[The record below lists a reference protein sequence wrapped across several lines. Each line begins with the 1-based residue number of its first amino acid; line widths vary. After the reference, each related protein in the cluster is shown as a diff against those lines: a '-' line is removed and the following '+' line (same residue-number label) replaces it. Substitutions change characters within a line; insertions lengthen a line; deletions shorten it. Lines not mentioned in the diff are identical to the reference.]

1 MYGKVSPLVIGLD
14 TCARFR
20 DEQTPGAKVFAAPA
34 GLFNTGTNLLETL
47 LLQNCKMRDGRHA
60 HLWQV
65 PWGKHNPVEWRG
77 QHYAPSN
84 KVENVSLVLPVVM
97 VKDPL
102 TWMRSMCR
110 KPYAA
115 SFNNRGARCPSPV
128 ESTKT
133 NVAWQPTEHYF
144 YKSLI
149 HLWSTWN
156 RAYID
161 LETPRLMVS
170 GGWCFFMTVVAR
182 ADRVW

>member
-1 MYGKVSPLVIGLD
+1 
-14 TCARFR
+14 
-20 DEQTPGAKVFAAPA
+20 
-34 GLFNTGTNLLETL
+34 
-47 LLQNCKMRDGRHA
+47 
-60 HLWQV
+60 
-65 PWGKHNPVEWRG
+65 
-77 QHYAPSN
+77 
-84 KVENVSLVLPVVM
+84 
-97 VKDPL
+97 
-102 TWMRSMCR
+102 MCR

-170 GGWCFFMTVVAR
+170 GGRRFVT
-182 ADRVW
+182 